1 MDDRQK
7 IHWGECP
14 TRNALYMML
23 WTDITQIDSNGVDCE
38 EEVDNFMAVYQLDR
52 KQFDEFKDYE

>member
-7 IHWGECP
+7 IHWGACP